1 MQLQIIKLS
10 AILHWGS
17 LEKDLCR
24 PAVQTER
31 VGAGGAFSRTPYI
44 NLFWAA
50 SQCQAPHQDPSCPA
64 VQSERV
70 DGGGGS
76 LGDSCHPAVQSE
88 RVDGGGGSLGDS
100 CRPAVQ
106 SERVDGGVGPLSPR
120 VLFCLGPNLANYII
134 TGHLY

>member
-1 MQLQIIKLS
+1 M
-10 AILHWGS
+10 
-17 LEKDLCR
+17 
-24 PAVQTER
+24 
-31 VGAGGAFSRTPYI
+31 GAGGAFSRTPYI